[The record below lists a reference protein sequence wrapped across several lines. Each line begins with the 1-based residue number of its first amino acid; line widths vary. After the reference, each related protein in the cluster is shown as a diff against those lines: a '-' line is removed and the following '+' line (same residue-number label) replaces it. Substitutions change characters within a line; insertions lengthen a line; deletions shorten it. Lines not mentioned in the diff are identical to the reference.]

1 MSEECPNCRQITNTS
16 DSRLVKDS
24 CGHTKCRMCLL
35 YEEQGCKT
43 CRDLPQTGG
52 NFVEL
57 TNDNHVNTESSVIGE
72 EIILP
77 LELVINKNSKCI
89 YKDTFHNKKDIYKLS
104 TVNTD
109 SEKNSIKMYI
119 PKIESCDLS
128 SNAQMR
134 LNNENNLVSQSADA
148 FNDVQTSIATRI
160 DVRNTK
166 PKLDPIEFV
175 DKGPLKDKHLKSSNR
190 SHISVIPGTP
200 EKYKCNA
207 CNKIFRNKKG
217 KCYHDAC
224 VTGIKPYQCTFCDR
238 SFVKRSHFEYH
249 ERVHSGYK
257 PYKCDIC
264 EKAFPQRNKLNR
276 HMHSHNKEKQFIC
289 PKCKKR
295 YSKQEDLKN
304 HLNSHN
310 NSVVYTCKVCG
321 KSFCVLTNLKRH
333 MRTHTNERPY
343 VCDQCSKSFKD
354 KSLLIRH
361 KRTHQKDRP
370 FSCAHCNR
378 VFLSKSEL
386 RRHLAV
392 HTDDKP
398 FSCEYCQTVF
408 RRKDNLN
415 RHIRHHHTETS
426 TVEMNKLQNLTED
439 ANKKVL
445 KLKQTSTKHKQKGRK
460 VERTTSDVIL
470 KSPNKVSIGVT
481 NSHEQINSRLDPMGN
496 ITPVIRTTTELSNAV
511 PVINGP
517 ICIRKPED
525 KTESN
530 KKTFTYTEPIPLA
543 EAVVIN
549 RRIEEKLYPQN
560 MSRHNYFL
568 CNYLN
573 HSDKQQHAATSSSM
587 RANHC
592 TKVNYSNLNGL
603 SSETTTATEATFL
616 CQTPESSNFNL
627 EKDSIIQQ
635 KISKEKS
642 VGCDDIKAPE
652 ITTLKKTND
661 LFVEVI
667 GLKDCNSIDTKEE
680 KQEQANCVS
689 TIKKTY
695 GRS

>member
-43 CRDLPQTGG
+43 CRDLPQTSG

-89 YKDTFHNKKDIYKLS
+89 YKDTFDSKKDAYESS

-109 SEKNSIKMYI
+109 NEKNSIKMYI

-148 FNDVQTSIATRI
+148 FNDVQTSIATRVN
-160 DVRNTK
+160 VRNTK

-200 EKYKCNA
+200 ERYKCNA

-257 PYKCDIC
+257 PYKCGIC
-264 EKAFPQRNKLNR
+264 EKAFPQQNKLNR
-276 HMHSHNKEKQFIC
+276 HMHSHN
-289 PKCKKR
+289 
-295 YSKQEDLKN
+295 
-304 HLNSHN
+304 
-310 NSVVYTCKVCG
+310 
-321 KSFCVLTNLKRH
+321 
-333 MRTHTNERPY
+333 NERPY

-426 TVEMNKLQNLTED
+426 TVEMNKLQNLRED

-445 KLKQTSTKHKQKGRK
+445 KSKQTSTKHKQKGRK

-573 HSDKQQHAATSSSM
+573 HSDKQQHAATPSSM
-587 RANHC
+587 RAANHC
-592 TKVNYSNLNGL
+592 IKVNYSNLNGL

-616 CQTPESSNFNL
+616 CQTPESSNLNL
-627 EKDSIIQQ
+627 EKDSIIQH

>member
-1 MSEECPNCRQITNTS
+1 MSEECPNCRQVTNTS

-43 CRDLPQTGG
+43 CRDLPQTSG

-57 TNDNHVNTESSVIGE
+57 TNDNRINTESSVIGE

-89 YKDTFHNKKDIYKLS
+89 YKDTNFDDKKDIYKLS

-109 SEKNSIKMYI
+109 TEKNSIKMYI
-119 PKIESCDLS
+119 PKVESCDVS
-128 SNAQMR
+128 SNVQMH
-134 LNNENNLVSQSADA
+134 LNNENNLVSQSGDA
-148 FNDVQTSIATRI
+148 FNDVQTPIATKVN
-160 DVRNTK
+160 VRNVK

-200 EKYKCNA
+200 EK
-207 CNKIFRNKKG
+207 
-217 KCYHDAC
+217 
-224 VTGIKPYQCTFCDR
+224 
-238 SFVKRSHFEYH
+238 
-249 ERVHSGYK
+249 
-257 PYKCDIC
+257 
-264 EKAFPQRNKLNR
+264 
-276 HMHSHNKEKQFIC
+276 
-289 PKCKKR
+289 
-295 YSKQEDLKN
+295 
-304 HLNSHN
+304 
-310 NSVVYTCKVCG
+310 
-321 KSFCVLTNLKRH
+321 
-333 MRTHTNERPY
+333 
-343 VCDQCSKSFKD
+343 
-354 KSLLIRH
+354 
-361 KRTHQKDRP
+361 
-370 FSCAHCNR
+370 
-378 VFLSKSEL
+378 
-386 RRHLAV
+386 
-392 HTDDKP
+392 
-398 FSCEYCQTVF
+398 
-408 RRKDNLN
+408 RKDNLN

-445 KLKQTSTKHKQKGRK
+445 KSKQASTKHKQKGK
-460 VERTTSDVIL
+460 KMERMISDVIL

-573 HSDKQQHAATSSSM
+573 HSDKQQHAATPPSM

-592 TKVNYSNLNGL
+592 TKTNYSNQNGL
-603 SSETTTATEATFL
+603 SSETTTATETTFL
-616 CQTPESSNFNL
+616 CQTAESSNFNL
-627 EKDSIIQQ
+627 EKDSIQH

-642 VGCDDIKAPE
+642 IGCDDIKARE

-661 LFVEVI
+661 LFIEVI
-667 GLKDCNSIDTKEE
+667 GLKNCNSIDAKEE

>member
-1 MSEECPNCRQITNTS
+1 MI
-16 DSRLVKDS
+16 S
-24 CGHTKCRMCLL
+24 C
-35 YEEQGCKT
+35 
-43 CRDLPQTGG
+43 
-52 NFVEL
+52 
-57 TNDNHVNTESSVIGE
+57 VI
-72 EIILP
+72 
-77 LELVINKNSKCI
+77 
-89 YKDTFHNKKDIYKLS
+89 
-104 TVNTD
+104 
-109 SEKNSIKMYI
+109 
-119 PKIESCDLS
+119 
-128 SNAQMR
+128 
-134 LNNENNLVSQSADA
+134 
-148 FNDVQTSIATRI
+148 
-160 DVRNTK
+160 
-166 PKLDPIEFV
+166 
-175 DKGPLKDKHLKSSNR
+175 
-190 SHISVIPGTP
+190 
-200 EKYKCNA
+200 
-207 CNKIFRNKKG
+207 
-217 KCYHDAC
+217 
-224 VTGIKPYQCTFCDR
+224 
-238 SFVKRSHFEYH
+238 
-249 ERVHSGYK
+249 
-257 PYKCDIC
+257 
-264 EKAFPQRNKLNR
+264 
-276 HMHSHNKEKQFIC
+276 
-289 PKCKKR
+289 
-295 YSKQEDLKN
+295 
-304 HLNSHN
+304 
-310 NSVVYTCKVCG
+310 
-321 KSFCVLTNLKRH
+321 
-333 MRTHTNERPY
+333 
-343 VCDQCSKSFKD
+343 
-354 KSLLIRH
+354 
-361 KRTHQKDRP
+361 
-370 FSCAHCNR
+370 
-378 VFLSKSEL
+378 FL
-386 RRHLAV
+386 
-392 HTDDKP
+392 DDKP

-426 TVEMNKLQNLTED
+426 TVEMNKLQNLRED

-445 KLKQTSTKHKQKGRK
+445 KSKQTSTKHKQKGRK

-573 HSDKQQHAATSSSM
+573 HSDKQQHAATPSSM
-587 RANHC
+587 RAANHC

-627 EKDSIIQQ
+627 EKDSIIQH